1 MFINNIGLFLD
12 SNSIFLLKIFIYYVC
27 FSYSFLLSQFFDNF
41 FYINFSN
48 ISKNGNT
55 KNIFNLSWLNFFLII
70 SIFILFLIIR
80 FELKNNIE
88 LLKITSM
95 LFAMYGFGFIFFNYF
110 FFWTSFDKFNP
121 NIFIIL
127 IMPLLVNI
135 LFYKNYINIILSL
148 EYLSICT
155 IGYISSFF
163 YKNLNGLLSY
173 LWSSIISALTIF
185 LIVYYYN
192 FYKNYYIIN
201 VFMFVYFSSKLGLL
215 PLGFWLYSFYS
226 NLNTNNIL
234 FYLSCIYINN
244 ILFVVILILN
254 INEQSYII
262 NFKQLNNNN
271 IKYIVI
277 LFNIIF
283 INLFYFNSNI
293 KKILF
298 INTLITS
305 CIVYSI
311 FL

>member
-12 SNSIFLLKIFIYYVC
+12 SNSIFLFKIFIYYVC

-70 SIFILFLIIR
+70 STFILFLIIR

-135 LFYKNYINIILSL
+135 LFYKN
-148 EYLSICT
+148 
-155 IGYISSFF
+155 
-163 YKNLNGLLSY
+163 
-173 LWSSIISALTIF
+173 
-185 LIVYYYN
+185 
-192 FYKNYYIIN
+192 
-201 VFMFVYFSSKLGLL
+201 
-215 PLGFWLYSFYS
+215 
-226 NLNTNNIL
+226 
-234 FYLSCIYINN
+234 
-244 ILFVVILILN
+244 
-254 INEQSYII
+254 
-262 NFKQLNNNN
+262 
-271 IKYIVI
+271 
-277 LFNIIF
+277 
-283 INLFYFNSNI
+283 
-293 KKILF
+293 
-298 INTLITS
+298 
-305 CIVYSI
+305 
-311 FL
+311 

>member
-95 LFAMYGFGFIFFNYF
+95 LFAMYSFGFIFFNYF

-215 PLGFWLYSFYS
+215 PLGFWLYGFYS